1 MKISSSTIATL
12 AIAATA
18 IGGSAFA
25 VTLNTPVSGSNQ
37 STNLQTVVDPLAPV
51 GEIIIDTATPVP
63 PVDGT
68 TPVLSPT
75 PVAPAPKIS
84 ASPDPVDPIVP
95 EIPSYNSGDDDDEE
109 YGNDDDY
116 GYEDEDDDYGYESEH
131 ESYDDEDDD

>member
-1 MKISSSTIATL
+1 MKFSSSTIATL

-37 STNLQTVVDPLAPV
+37 STNLQVVDPLAPV
-51 GEIIIDTATPVP
+51 GEIIIDNAAPVP
-63 PVDGT
+63 PVDET
-68 TPVLSPT
+68 TPVVSPT

-95 EIPSYNSGDDDDEE
+95 EIPSYNSGDEDDEE
-109 YGNDDDY
+109 YGNEDDY
-116 GYEDEDDDYGYESEH
+116 GYEDDDYGYQSEH
-131 ESYDDEDDD
+131 EGYDDEDDD

>member
-18 IGGSAFA
+18 ISGSAFA
-25 VTLNTPVSGSNQ
+25 VTLNTPVSTQNQ
-37 STNLQTVVDPLAPV
+37 STNLQVVDPLAPV
-51 GEIIIDTATPVP
+51 GEIIIDTAAPVP

-68 TPVLSPT
+68 TPVVSPT

-95 EIPSYNSGDDDDEE
+95 EIPSYNSGDEDDEE
-109 YGNDDDY
+109 YGDDDDY

-131 ESYDDEDDD
+131 EDYDDEDDD

>member
-18 IGGSAFA
+18 ISGSAFA
-25 VTLNTPVSGSNQ
+25 VTLNTPVSTPNQ
-37 STNLQTVVDPLAPV
+37 STNLQVVDPLAPV
-51 GEIIIDTATPVP
+51 GEIIIDTAAPVP

-68 TPVLSPT
+68 TPVVSPT

-84 ASPDPVDPIVP
+84 ASPDPVDPILP
-95 EIPSYNSGDDDDEE
+95 EIPAYNSGDDDDEE
-109 YGNDDDY
+109 YGYDDDY

-131 ESYDDEDDD
+131 EDYDDEDDD

>member
-25 VTLNTPVSGSNQ
+25 VTLNTPASTPNQ
-37 STNLQTVVDPLAPV
+37 STNIQVVDPLAPV
-51 GEIIIDTATPVP
+51 GEIIIDTAAPVP

-68 TPVLSPT
+68 TPVVSPT

-84 ASPDPVDPIVP
+84 ASPDPVDPILP
-95 EIPSYNSGDDDDEE
+95 EIPAYNSGDDDDEE
-109 YGNDDDY
+109 YGDDDDY

-131 ESYDDEDDD
+131 EDYDDEDDD

>member
-25 VTLNTPVSGSNQ
+25 MNLNTPVSTPNQ
-37 STNLQTVVDPLAPV
+37 STNLQVVDPLAPV
-51 GEIIIDTATPVP
+51 GEIIIDTAAPVP

-68 TPVLSPT
+68 TPVVSPT

-84 ASPDPVDPIVP
+84 ASPDPVDPILP
-95 EIPSYNSGDDDDEE
+95 EIPAYNSGDDDEE
-109 YGNDDDY
+109 YGDDDDY

-131 ESYDDEDDD
+131 EDYDDEDDD

>member
-25 VTLNTPVSGSNQ
+25 MNLNTPVSTPKQ
-37 STNLQTVVDPLAPV
+37 STNLQVVDPLAPV
-51 GEIIIDTATPVP
+51 GEIIIDTMAPVP

-68 TPVLSPT
+68 TPAVSPT

-84 ASPDPVDPIVP
+84 ASPNPVDSIVP
-95 EIPSYNSGDDDDEE
+95 NIPSFKSGDDDEE
-109 YGNDDDY
+109 YATDDGS
-116 GYEDEDDDYGYESEH
+116 GYEDGSDDNGYDSEH
-131 ESYDDEDDD
+131 ENSDNEED